1 MQKHNEHFKKFIDN
15 LDDKVFYNAHRDE
28 IKANIIASWNTE
40 EAQLALQN
48 TLSKKLQ
55 KRSKRAKNPYVLYLS
70 LIHI

>member
-55 KRSKRAKNPYVLYLS
+55 KRSKRAFLPDFLM
-70 LIHI
+70 